1 MLCNGL
7 FKSDKAIY
15 TCVKW
20 FQWGQYVLFAI
31 SMAVILYTLCFCM
44 ETVLYCF
51 NLGVRLND
59 FNFYV
64 MGKKYMLSLLSTI
77 LVLCNR
83 VESSKITSYL
93 ELF

>member
-1 MLCNGL
+1 
-7 FKSDKAIY
+7 
-15 TCVKW
+15 
-20 FQWGQYVLFAI
+20 
-31 SMAVILYTLCFCM
+31 M
-44 ETVLYCF
+44 ETVLYCS

-59 FNFYV
+59 FNFDV

-83 VESSKITSYL
+83 VESSKIKSYF